1 MSAISYLEA
10 IREGMTE
17 EMRRDEKVFVMG
29 EDVGIYGGAFKVTK
43 GMIGEF
49 GPERIIDTPISESAI
64 IGVGIGTAIQGFRPI
79 CEMQFADFVT
89 SGFNQIVNNAATF
102 YWRQGVK
109 IPMVIRN
116 PSGGNIHG
124 GPFHSSNP
132 EPWFFRTPGLK
143 VVAPATAYDAK
154 GLMKAAVRDD
164 NVVLYF
170 ENKYLYRRIKEE
182 LPSEEYVVPIGEAK
196 LARDGSEAVIIT
208 YGAPVHDS
216 IQACEEIGKEEGVE
230 VAVLD
235 LRSPMPF
242 DKEKILEMVK
252 STNRVLIAHEHQLT
266 GGIGGEFSAFINENA
281 FKYLDAPIMRVAA
294 KDIPVPFSPPLE
306 EYFLPNQDKI
316 KAKLIELLSY

>member
-29 EDVGIYGGAFKVTK
+29 EDVGVYGGAFKVTK

-49 GPERIIDTPISESAI
+49 GPQRIMDTPISESAI
-64 IGVGIGTAIQGFRPI
+64 IGVGIGAAIQGFRPI

-109 IPMVIRN
+109 TPMVIRN

-154 GLMKAAVRDD
+154 GLMKSAVRDD

-182 LPSEEYVVPIGEAK
+182 LPPEDYIVPIGEAK
-196 LARDGSEAVIIT
+196 LARDGNEAVIIT

-216 IQACEEIGKEEGVE
+216 IQVCGEMSKEEGVE

-235 LRSPMPF
+235 LRSLMPF
-242 DKEKILEMVK
+242 DKGKILTIVK

-266 GGIGGEFSAFINENA
+266 GGIGGELAAFINENA
-281 FKYLDAPIMRVAA
+281 FEYLDAPVMRVAA

-306 EYFLPNQDKI
+306 EYFLPTRDKI

>member
-235 LRSPMPF
+235 LRSLMPF
-242 DKEKILEMVK
+242 DKEKILEIVK

-266 GGIGGEFSAFINENA
+266 GGIGGELSAFINENA
-281 FKYLDAPIMRVAA
+281 FEYLDAPIMRVAA

>member
-43 GMIGEF
+43 GMIAEF

-109 IPMVIRN
+109 TPMVIRN

-154 GLMKAAVRDD
+154 GLMKAA
-164 NVVLYF
+164 
-170 ENKYLYRRIKEE
+170 K
-182 LPSEEYVVPIGEAK
+182 
-196 LARDGSEAVIIT
+196 
-208 YGAPVHDS
+208 
-216 IQACEEIGKEEGVE
+216 
-230 VAVLD
+230 
-235 LRSPMPF
+235 
-242 DKEKILEMVK
+242 
-252 STNRVLIAHEHQLT
+252 
-266 GGIGGEFSAFINENA
+266 
-281 FKYLDAPIMRVAA
+281 
-294 KDIPVPFSPPLE
+294 
-306 EYFLPNQDKI
+306 
-316 KAKLIELLSY
+316 